1 MHNSVKQ
8 LRSKRFQARL
18 SNRVNKQRLRQVPTL
33 NEATARSQDS
43 LLLFLACSLYW
54 NKDSSRRKESLPLPI
69 GKSPGG
75 DLLRVV
81 IVNHNHNRIL
91 FGSCNFEIM
100 KIPFPFFEY
109 LLTMRYRNMIK
120 VILCKKKI

>member
-43 LLLFLACSLYW
+43 AFVPRLLALLEQGLLEMEGITAVA
-54 NKDSSRRKESLPLPI
+54 NRQKSRRRFASWSSLIITIIES
-69 GKSPGG
+69 
-75 DLLRVV
+75 
-81 IVNHNHNRIL
+81 
-91 FGSCNFEIM
+91 
-100 KIPFPFFEY
+100 Y
-109 LLTMRYRNMIK
+109 LVLAISK
-120 VILCKKKI
+120 L